1 MLADVCTKP
10 GMNPKESFMGFRV
23 EARVWGLQ
31 GSRETCFFLIIIIIF
46 FKLED
51 NCFMMLLW
59 FLLHNNMNQSYMYRY
74 LLPLKPLSPLPS
86 HPSRS
91 SQSASLH
98 SVCYI
103 AALPS
108 YRILHV
114 TVYMSMLFLNSFFSL
129 LPLPFW
135 VLYHMYFNF
144 LIKKIIQ
151 LVFV

>member
-1 MLADVCTKP
+1 
-10 GMNPKESFMGFRV
+10 
-23 EARVWGLQ
+23 
-31 GSRETCFFLIIIIIF
+31 
-46 FKLED
+46 
-51 NCFMMLLW
+51 MMLLW

-98 SVCYI
+98 SVGYI

-108 YRILHV
+108 YHILHV

-129 LPLPFW
+129 LPLPFLGF
-135 VLYHMYFNF
+135 VPH
-144 LIKKIIQ
+144 
-151 LVFV
+151 VF